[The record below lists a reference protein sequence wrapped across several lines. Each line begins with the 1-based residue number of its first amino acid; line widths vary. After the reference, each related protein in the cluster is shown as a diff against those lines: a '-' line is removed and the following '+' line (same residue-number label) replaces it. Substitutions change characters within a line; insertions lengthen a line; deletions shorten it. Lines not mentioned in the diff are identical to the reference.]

1 MLDEAPP
8 EDSESRRAAGVRA
21 RAHLGTIRPMR
32 LAPAARLTLGLALA
46 GLLVGPACS
55 KKDAPNDAD
64 AAKPAEAEKPAEPAK
79 EAAPTEPVQEA
90 DPNEACVRLLVV
102 AHTDLEGERRPEGVS
117 RDKEAAKAHAEA
129 LHKQL
134 EEGADFVALVA
145 SDSDDARTKSKK
157 GGMGTYTKEKWPEPY
172 APFKEAVFGL
182 KIGEHSGV
190 LDTPFGFAIVERCP
204 IDKVHTRH
212 ILIRYAGAK
221 RADDDVK
228 RTRDEAK
235 AEATK
240 IREAIAGGQDFA
252 EAAKEKG
259 EDGTA
264 ERGGDLGPI
273 GKGMFAI
280 GYEEAAWALRPGE
293 LAEVVETDFGFHV
306 IQRLTD
312 EEAAEAA
319 AAEDEG

>member
-1 MLDEAPP
+1 
-8 EDSESRRAAGVRA
+8 
-21 RAHLGTIRPMR
+21 MR
-32 LAPAARLTLGLALA
+32 LAPVARIALGLALTGVLA
-46 GLLVGPACS
+46 GPGCS
-55 KKDAPNDAD
+55 KKDAPADAD
-64 AAKPAEAEKPAEPAK
+64 AEAAKPAAADTPATPEK
-79 EAAPTEPVQEA
+79 EAAPAEPVQEA
-90 DPNEACVRLLVV
+90 DPNEACVKLLAV
-102 AHTDLEGERRPEGVS
+102 AHTELEEERRPEGVR

-129 LHKQL
+129 LRAKL
-134 EEGADFVALVA
+134 EGGADFLALVA

-172 APFKEAVFGL
+172 EPFKAPVFAL
-182 KIGEHSGV
+182 KIGERSGV

-240 IREAIAGGQDFA
+240 IREAIAGGEDFA
-252 EAAKEKG
+252 EVAKERG

-280 GYEEAAWALRPGE
+280 GYEEAAWALGPGE

-312 EEAAEAA
+312 EEAAKAA
-319 AAEDEG
+319 AAAKDEDEG